1 MLNSNFKLDL
11 SEEERDIWLEV
22 MHNTDYY
29 RVIFKVLDQLT
40 ASKEQAM
47 LSRHIDASD
56 KSKNELVCDM
66 IEVQGA
72 KKVIQAFKALRAP
85 SKKQ

>member
-1 MLNSNFKLDL
+1 MSNSNFKLNL
-11 SEEERDIWLEV
+11 SEEEREIWLEI
-22 MHNTDYY
+22 MHNSDGYK
-29 RVIFKVLDQLT
+29 VVFKVLDQLT

-72 KKVIQAFKALRAP
+72 KKIIQAFKALRAP

>member
-1 MLNSNFKLDL
+1 MSNSNFKLNL
-11 SEEERDIWLEV
+11 SEEEREIWLEI
-22 MHNTDYY
+22 MHNSDGYK
-29 RVIFKVLDQLT
+29 VVFKVLDQLT

-72 KKVIQAFKALRAP
+72 KKIIQAFKALRAP
-85 SKKQ
+85 SKK